1 MALKK
6 TALIMAGGQGTR
18 FWPRSRANYP
28 KQFLSLTEDNKTLIQ
43 LTVER
48 ILPLV
53 SIEDIYIST
62 NEKYVSIIRQQL
74 PDIPEENL
82 LCEPVGRNTA
92 PCIGLGAAA
101 ISKKYEDAIMFV
113 LPSDHLIK
121 YDELFRNVLQDATDI
136 AEDGENLVT
145 IGITPM
151 YPEVGYGYVKFMDSK
166 PFKRGY
172 KVEQFAEKPDLET
185 AKQYLKEG
193 HYLWNSGMF
202 VWKTSSILNAFNN
215 IMPVLHSGLL
225 EIKASLGTDKEDAII
240 KRLFPDF
247 PSISIDYGIMEKSRN
262 IYTIPGNFGW
272 DDVGSWNA
280 MERTRIPNSD
290 DNIISGNILSINTE
304 HCIIQGD
311 KKLIACVGL
320 EDLVIVDTDDAM
332 LICSKEHT
340 SDIRKVI
347 DALKEKGQ
355 TELI

>member
-1 MALKK
+1 
-6 TALIMAGGQGTR
+6 MAGGQGTR

-28 KQFLSLTEDNKTLIQ
+28 KQFLSMTEDNKSLIQ

-48 ILPLV
+48 VLPLV
-53 SIEDIYIST
+53 AIEDIYIST
-62 NEKYVSIIRQQL
+62 NSNYVSIIKEQL
-74 PDIPEENL
+74 PDIPEENI

-92 PCIGLGAAA
+92 PCIGLGSIAVAN
-101 ISKKYEDAIMFV
+101 KYEDAVMYV

-121 YDELFRNVLQDATDI
+121 YDELFRNVLLDATEI

-145 IGITPM
+145 IGITPT
-151 YPEVGYGYVKFMDSK
+151 YPETGYGYVKFIYSS

-185 AKQYLKEG
+185 AKEYLNEG

-202 VWKTSSILNAFNN
+202 VWKTSSILSAFNN
-215 IMPVLHSGLL
+215 IMPVLHSGLM
-225 EIKASLGTDKEDAII
+225 EIKTALGTPSEDAII
-240 KRLFPDF
+240 NRIFPDF
-247 PSISIDYGIMEKSRN
+247 PSISIDYGIMEKSSN

-280 MERTRIPNSD
+280 MERTFTPDAN
-290 DNIISGNILSINTE
+290 DNIISGKILSIDTE

-347 DALKEKGQ
+347 EKLKESGNTQ
-355 TELI
+355 LI

>member
-1 MALKK
+1 MKK

-18 FWPRSRANYP
+18 FWPRSRADYP

-43 LTVER
+43 LTVDR

-62 NEKYVSIIRQQL
+62 NEKYVPIIKQQL
-74 PDIPEENL
+74 PDIPTENI

-101 ISKKYEDAIMFV
+101 ISKKYDDSIMYV
-113 LPSDHLIK
+113 LPSDHLIQ
-121 YDELFRNVLQDATDI
+121 YDELFRNVLLDAAEI

-145 IGITPM
+145 IGITPI
-151 YPEVGYGYVKFMDSK
+151 YPEVGYGYIKFMYSS

-185 AKQYLKEG
+185 AKQYLSEG

-215 IMPVLHSGLL
+215 IMPVLHSGLI
-225 EIKASLGTDKEDAII
+225 EIRNSLGTDSETDMINRI
-240 KRLFPDF
+240 FPDF
-247 PSISIDYGIMEKSRN
+247 PSISIDYGIMEKSSN

-280 MERTRIPNSD
+280 MERTRTPNSD

-340 SDIRKVI
+340 SEIRQVI
-347 DALKEKGQ
+347 EQLKKDGK